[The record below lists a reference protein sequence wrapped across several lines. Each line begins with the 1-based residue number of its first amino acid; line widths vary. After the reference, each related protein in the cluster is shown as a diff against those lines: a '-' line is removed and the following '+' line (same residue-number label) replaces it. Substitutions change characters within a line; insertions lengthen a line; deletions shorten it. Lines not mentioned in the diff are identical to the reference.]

1 MLRAAT
7 TACKQGI
14 ASRAEA
20 ALASR
25 AVHRAGCGN
34 IRRGRGIL
42 LEQRPGTAR
51 PPRDREDRTL
61 IPKKRTARLCALAIC
76 LAALL
81 ETGCGAAYSGFM
93 KSPLKRLER
102 GDYDGALDKLQKPA
116 GDTDMLLYRLERG
129 LILHY
134 QGKYEASDRQFEK
147 AERLIDKH
155 FTRSVV
161 REVGAFLTNDA
172 VRAYSGEEYE
182 RALIHYYRA
191 LNSLYLGDTE
201 NALVECRK
209 ANLRLRDFAAE
220 AEYELTY
227 RNDAFLQYLTGLLY
241 EAEGEWNDAYISY
254 KDALKGYGAY
264 RETFGMKTPTA
275 LQRDITELAMTLGYE
290 EDVEE
295 YSERFHLQPDD
306 LPRPQGVEVIVFAES
321 GFIARKRQR
330 EISMPILEEDDG
342 PVWKVSEKAVRRYH
356 HPRARYHKVDYWLR
370 VALPEYEPVRSQVAG
385 VRISGAGSRVQGVL
399 MEDLDAIAIES
410 FAEKEG
416 TVLLRTV
423 ARALAKYLAV
433 KKIEEE
439 SSVLG
444 SIFNLLGSSVEA
456 ADTRGWLSLPK
467 TIWMVRLW
475 LPPGTVDL
483 DLEFLNAG
491 GRVVDSHR
499 FEGVELQGSRPVV
512 LSHRSFH

>member
-1 MLRAAT
+1 
-7 TACKQGI
+7 
-14 ASRAEA
+14 
-20 ALASR
+20 
-25 AVHRAGCGN
+25 
-34 IRRGRGIL
+34 
-42 LEQRPGTAR
+42 
-51 PPRDREDRTL
+51 L
-61 IPKKRTARLCALAIC
+61 IQNKRTVRLNALIIC

-93 KSPLKRLER
+93 KAPLKRLEGR
-102 GDYDGALDKLQKPA
+102 DYEGALAKLQKPA
-116 GDTDMLLYRLERG
+116 GDTDKLLYRLERG

-134 QGKYEASDRQFEK
+134 QGEYEASDRQFEK

-155 FTRSVV
+155 YTRSVV

-172 VRAYSGEEYE
+172 IRAYSGEEYE

-191 LNSLYLGDTE
+191 LNSLNLGDTE

-209 ANLRLRDFAAE
+209 ANLRLQDFAAA

-254 KDALKGYGAY
+254 RDALKGYRAY
-264 RETFGMKTPTA
+264 RETFGTRMPSA
-275 LQRDITELAMTLGYE
+275 LQRDITELAMALGYE

-295 YSERFHLQPDD
+295 YSERFDLQPED
-306 LPRPQGVEVIVFAES
+306 LRQPQGVEVIVFAES
-321 GFIARKRQR
+321 GFIARKHQR

-342 PVWKVSEKAVRRYH
+342 PVWEVSEKAVHRYH
-356 HPRARYHKVDYWLR
+356 HPRRYRKVDYWLR
-370 VALPEYEPVRSQVAG
+370 VALPEYVPVRSQVSG
-385 VRISGAGSRVQGVL
+385 VRLSGAGSMVQGVL
-399 MEDLDAIAIES
+399 MEDLDAIAIKS
-410 FAEKEG
+410 FEEKER
-416 TVLLRTV
+416 TVLLRTA

-444 SIFNLLGSSVEA
+444 ALFNLFGSSVEA

-467 TIWMVRLW
+467 TIWMVRVW
-475 LPPGTVDL
+475 LPPGTADL

-499 FEGVELQGSRPVV
+499 FEGIELQGSRPVV
-512 LSHRSFH
+512 LSHRSFK

>member
-1 MLRAAT
+1 M
-7 TACKQGI
+7 
-14 ASRAEA
+14 
-20 ALASR
+20 
-25 AVHRAGCGN
+25 
-34 IRRGRGIL
+34 
-42 LEQRPGTAR
+42 
-51 PPRDREDRTL
+51 
-61 IPKKRTARLCALAIC
+61 IPKKRTARLCALAVC

-93 KSPLKRLER
+93 RSPLKRLER
-102 GDYDGALDKLQKPA
+102 GDYEGALDKLKKPA

-134 QGKYEASDRQFEK
+134 QGEYEASDRQFEK
-147 AERLIDKH
+147 AERLIDRH

-227 RNDAFLQYLTGLLY
+227 RNDAFLQYLTGILY

-275 LQRDITELAMTLGYE
+275 LQRDITELATALGYE

-295 YSERFHLQPDD
+295 YSERFDLRAGG

-330 EISMPILEEDDG
+330 EISIPILEEDDG
-342 PVWKVSEKAVRRYH
+342 KVWEVSKKAVHRYH
-356 HPRARYHKVDYWLR
+356 HPRRRHLEVDYWLR

-385 VRISGAGSRVQGVL
+385 VRLTGRRRPR
-399 MEDLDAIAIES
+399 
-410 FAEKEG
+410 F
-416 TVLLRTV
+416 
-423 ARALAKYLAV
+423 
-433 KKIEEE
+433 
-439 SSVLG
+439 
-444 SIFNLLGSSVEA
+444 
-456 ADTRGWLSLPK
+456 RGC
-467 TIWMVRLW
+467 
-475 LPPGTVDL
+475 
-483 DLEFLNAG
+483 
-491 GRVVDSHR
+491 
-499 FEGVELQGSRPVV
+499 
-512 LSHRSFH
+512 